1 MEAIKHY
8 VGLTDAQVLESRRKY
23 GENRLTPPKKES
35 LWKLYF
41 EKFDDPLIVIL
52 MVIGFFAI
60 GVSCYEYWGLGE
72 KFAVFFEPIGIF
84 VAILLATGLGFYFE
98 LKAQKEFTLL
108 NQVNDEEIVT
118 SWYFRLVKRFLL
130 MQNYWKPLA

>member
-8 VGLTDAQVLESRRKY
+8 VGLTDAQVLENRKKY
-23 GENRLTPPKKES
+23 GENRLTPPVKES
-35 LWKLYF
+35 LWKMYF
-41 EKFDDPLIVIL
+41 EKFEDPLIVIL
-52 MVIGFFAI
+52 MVIGIFAI

-72 KFAVFFEPIGIF
+72 AFPVFFEPIGIF

-108 NQVNDEEIVT
+108 NQVN
-118 SWYFRLVKRFLL
+118 
-130 MQNYWKPLA
+130 